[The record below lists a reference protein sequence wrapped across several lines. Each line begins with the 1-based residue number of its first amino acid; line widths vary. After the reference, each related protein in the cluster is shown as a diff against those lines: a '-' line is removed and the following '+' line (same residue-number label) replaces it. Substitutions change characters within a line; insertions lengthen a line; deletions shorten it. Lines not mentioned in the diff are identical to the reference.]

1 MPRVVDA
8 YRLLA
13 DPLLV
18 VIAADRA
25 DERPSP
31 FGNWPPTASPCRR
44 RRRTAG
50 GPPCPAGLPRGRIHP
65 FNAVRHHRH
74 RAPTPPR
81 PGRPRHCA
89 HPPDGHRPGHTR
101 YPHGAQRGPPDP
113 PPAVRGDASRRHCE
127 PHGHRR
133 HRRAAHSCSSRSH
146 HTPHVGLG
154 APSSGRRKRRSY
166 RLMQRVRRASSNASW
181 QSGSDLLS
189 VRYCSYAARLGKE
202 KRA

>member
-1 MPRVVDA
+1 MVSLSAHCHHHLPDTMPRVVDA

-89 HPPDGHRPGHTR
+89 HPPDGHRPATPGIRTALSEDHPITACR
-101 YPHGAQRGPPDP
+101 SRRRVTPTLRTPRP
-113 PPAVRGDASRRHCE
+113 PPSSPRCAQLLVTVTAHTSRR
-127 PHGHRR
+127 PRR
-133 HRRAAHSCSSRSH
+133 PRRAA
-146 HTPHVGLG
+146 GG
-154 APSSGRRKRRSY
+154 SG
-166 RLMQRVRRASSNASW
+166 VRTA
-181 QSGSDLLS
+181 
-189 VRYCSYAARLGKE
+189 
-202 KRA
+202 